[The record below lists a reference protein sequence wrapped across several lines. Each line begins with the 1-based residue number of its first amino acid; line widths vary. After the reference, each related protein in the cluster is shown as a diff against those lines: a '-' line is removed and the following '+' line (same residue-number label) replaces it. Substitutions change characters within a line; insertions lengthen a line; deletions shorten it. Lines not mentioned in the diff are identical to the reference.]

1 MKILANLAVSSAL
14 LLPAC
19 AKSPSASAPPPGASA
34 GSSDSAVAE
43 LKGARITAAELDKEI
58 KGQLLQL
65 RQQEYDLRRQA
76 LDNLLGQ
83 MLLKREAT
91 ARGVST
97 EELLKVE
104 IGQRLAEPSEAQ
116 IADFYAKVR
125 GQVGGK
131 PLEAVRPQLVNFLR
145 ERAGQARMAEFRRE
159 LMAKQGVKLLLK
171 PPRFDVKLAADAP
184 AIGPEQAPVTIVE
197 YTDFQCPYCRRGQET
212 VDEVLERYKGKVRL
226 VHRDYPLE
234 NHPRARPAALASY
247 CAGEQGRFWEY
258 RRSLLLEG
266 GELGDEDLRK
276 SAQSLKLDAAA
287 FQSCIAARRH
297 EDRIQQALIEGQ
309 NLGVA
314 STPTFL
320 INGRML
326 LGARSIEDFAAV
338 IDEELARSGPRS

>member
-1 MKILANLAVSSAL
+1 MKILASLAVSSAL

-19 AKSPSASAPPPGASA
+19 AKSPAASAPSPGASA

-58 KGQLLQL
+58 KSQLLQL

-83 MLLKREAT
+83 MLLKREAAT
-91 ARGVST
+91 RGVSS

-131 PLEAVRPQLVNFLR
+131 PLEAVRPQLVNYLR
-145 ERAGQARMAEFRRE
+145 DQAAQARMAQYRRE
-159 LMAKQGVKLLLK
+159 LIAKAGVKVLLEA
-171 PPRFDVKLAADAP
+171 PRFELPAMADAP
-184 AIGPEQAPVTIVE
+184 SAGPAEARVTIVE
-197 YTDFQCPYCRRGQET
+197 YTDFQCPFCRRGQEL
-212 VDEVLERYKGKVRL
+212 VDQVLERYKDKVRL
-226 VHRDYPLE
+226 VHRDYPLD
-234 NHPRARPAALASY
+234 NHPRARPAAQASY

-258 RRSLLLEG
+258 RRLVLLEG
-266 GELGDEDLRK
+266 GEQGDEDLTRCAK
-276 SAQSLKLDAAA
+276 SLNLDLSA
-287 FQSCIAARRH
+287 FRSCVTARRH
-297 EDRIQQALIEGQ
+297 EDRIQQALVEGQ
-309 NLGVA
+309 SLGVA
-314 STPTFL
+314 STPTFFV
-320 INGRML
+320 NGRML
-326 LGARSIEDFAAV
+326 LAARSVEDFAAV